1 MSLKSK
7 FAIAWSLALA
17 PILLFIPAF
26 ALAGMG
32 PCTFSHPLVIV
43 GAFLV
48 FIALEIAALPRFVR
62 AARASGKVIGAMM
75 GMGLALFLL
84 VLCTVLEYYVVAEYW
99 ADSQF
104 GLM

>member
-1 MSLKSK
+1 MPLKSK
-7 FAIAWSLALA
+7 YAIAWSLALA

-43 GAFLV
+43 VAFLV
-48 FIALEIAALPRFVR
+48 FIVLEIAAFPRFVK
-62 AARASGKVIGAMM
+62 AARASGKVISAMM

-84 VLCTVLEYYVVAEYW
+84 VLCAVLEYYVVVEYW

>member
-1 MSLKSK
+1 MPLKSK
-7 FAIAWSLALA
+7 FVVAWGLALA

-43 GAFLV
+43 VAFLV
-48 FIALEIAALPRFVR
+48 FIVLEIAALPRFFG

-75 GMGLALFLL
+75 GMGLSLFLL
-84 VLCTVLEYYVVAEYW
+84 VLCAFLEYYLVVEYW
-99 ADSQF
+99 ADAQF